1 MPRSPR
7 WRWPKCEEHGSHLHR
22 RVVSRERWLPRRRTT
37 SSPTH
42 SGIVDHIPTTVR
54 TDVADLNELTESH
67 LALARENENGRS
79 AELVAHDG
87 ELRQTV
93 IALADGVRL
102 PAHNSPP
109 AASIQGLVGPIRVE
123 LDKEM
128 QGEVGAGELW
138 ILTLDRRSV
147 LALEDCVF
155 LPTTVTSVDKPSY
168 SLPTPRDRGRAP
180 SAGRT
185 RGWRGSLT
193 SRRSG

>member
-1 MPRSPR
+1 AA
-7 WRWPKCEEHGSHLHR
+7 
-22 RVVSRERWLPRRRTT
+22 
-37 SSPTH
+37 PTH
-42 SGIVDHIPTTVR
+42 SGIVDHIPTTVM

-109 AASIQGLVGPIRVE
+109 AASIQVLVGTIRVE
-123 LDKEM
+123 LDEEM
-128 QGEVGAGELW
+128 QGEFGAGELW
-138 ILTLDRRSV
+138 ILTHERHSV

-155 LPTTVTSVDKPSY
+155 LLTTVTSVDNPS
-168 SLPTPRDRGRAP
+168 TPDRPHATAIPGDRDPGRRASPAGDTRGR
-180 SAGRT
+180 
-185 RGWRGSLT
+185 RGSLT
-193 SRRSG
+193 SRRSAGAC